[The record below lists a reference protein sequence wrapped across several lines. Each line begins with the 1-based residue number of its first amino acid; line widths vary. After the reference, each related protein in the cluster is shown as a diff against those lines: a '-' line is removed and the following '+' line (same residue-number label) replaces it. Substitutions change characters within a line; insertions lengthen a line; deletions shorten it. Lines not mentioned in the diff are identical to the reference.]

1 MDHKVIAP
9 TAATTGHHHHHDAPV
24 KGGAIDPVCGMTVDP
39 HAGKPHADY
48 QGHTYHFCCNGCRTK
63 FLADPEKYLAK
74 REPEPTSAGVL
85 DPVCGMTVDPHTAK
99 HRADYHGHT
108 YYFCAAGCKTK
119 FTADP
124 QKYLSKEEKAAEPVP
139 EGTIYTC
146 PMHPQI
152 RQVGPGACPICGM
165 ALEPEIASADSGPNP
180 ELADMTR
187 RFWIGGVLALPA
199 VVLEMGGHLVSGH
212 NWVDPTLSNYIQFV
226 FATPVVL
233 WAGWPFFVR
242 GYQSLL
248 TRNLNMFT
256 LIAMGTGVAYVY
268 SVVATFAPGAFP
280 ENFRVHGGAVAAYFE
295 AAAVITVLV
304 LLGQVLE
311 LRAREATSGAIK
323 ALLDLAPK
331 TARRVKQ
338 DGSDEEVSLEAINV
352 GDSLRVKP
360 GDKVPVDGIVL
371 EGRSSL
377 DESMVTGE
385 SMPVSKEKDA
395 RVIGGT
401 LNMSGSFVMRADKV
415 GRDTLLSQIV
425 QMVAKAQRSRAPI
438 QRLAD
443 QVAGWFVPAVI
454 AVALIAFAA
463 WATFGPEPRFAFGL
477 VAAVSVLIIACP
489 CALGLATPMSIMVGV
504 GRGAQAGVLIK
515 NAEALERMEKIDT
528 LVVDKTGTLTEGKPK
543 VVAVTPAPGFDE
555 AQVLRF
561 AASVERGSEH
571 PLAAAIVKAAA
582 DRKIELAPVRGF
594 DAPAGKGVIGMVEGK
609 RLALGSTKFLTE
621 LNIDTAALNDEAERQ
636 RTDGATAIFL
646 AVNGKLAGVIA
657 IADPVKA
664 TTAEAL
670 KALAADGI
678 RVVMLTGDN
687 KTTAQAVAKRLGIK
701 DVEAEVLPDQ
711 KSAVIEK
718 LRADGRVVAM
728 AGDGVNDAPALAAAE
743 VGIAMGTGSDVAI
756 ESAGVTLLGG
766 DLTGI
771 VKARALSAAVM
782 SNIRQNLFFAF
793 IYNSAGVP
801 IAAGVLYPTFGL
813 LLSPIIAA
821 AAMALSS
828 VSVVGNALRL
838 RRVKL

>member
-1 MDHKVIAP
+1 MSM
-9 TAATTGHHHHHDAPV
+9 TAEPNHHHHDAPAS
-24 KGGAIDPVCGMTVDP
+24 GGVI
-39 HAGKPHADY
+39 
-48 QGHTYHFCCNGCRTK
+48 
-63 FLADPEKYLAK
+63 
-74 REPEPTSAGVL
+74 

-108 YYFCAAGCKTK
+108 YYFCSQRLPHQVHRRSAEISRATRE
-119 FTADP
+119 P
-124 QKYLSKEEKAAEPVP
+124 EPVV
-139 EGTIYTC
+139 EGAIYTC
-146 PMHPQI
+146 PMHPEI
-152 RQVGPGACPICGM
+152 RQIGPGACPICGM
-165 ALEPEIASADSGPNP
+165 ALEPEIATADSGPNP

-187 RFWIGGVLALPA
+187 RFWIGLVLALP
-199 VVLEMGGHLVSGH
+199 VMVLEMGGHFVGPH
-212 NWVDPTLSNYIQFV
+212 DWVEPALSNYIQFA

-242 GYQSLL
+242 GAQSLV

-256 LIAMGTGVAYVY
+256 LIGMGTGVAYVY
-268 SVVATFAPGAFP
+268 SVVATFAPGIFPDAF
-280 ENFRVHGGAVAAYFE
+280 RGHGGAPAVYFE
-295 AAAVITVLV
+295 AASMITVLV
-304 LLGQVLE
+304 LIGQVLE
-311 LRAREATSGAIK
+311 LRAREATSGAIR

-331 TARRVKQ
+331 TARRVKD
-338 DGSDEEVSLEAINV
+338 DGSDEEVALDAVAV
-352 GDSLRVKP
+352 GDRLRVRP
-360 GDKVPVDGIVL
+360 GDKVPVDGVVL

-385 SMPVSKEKDA
+385 SMPVTKEKDA

-401 LNMSGSFVMRADKV
+401 INRSGSFVMRADKV
-415 GRDTLLSQIV
+415 GRDTLLAQIV

-443 QVAGWFVPAVI
+443 QVAGWFVPTVI
-454 AVALIAFAA
+454 AVALVAFAA

-515 NAEALERMEKIDT
+515 NAEALERMEKVDT

-543 VVAVTPAPGFDE
+543 VVAVVALPGFDE

-571 PLAAAIVKAAA
+571 PLAAAIVAAA
-582 DRKIELAPVRGF
+582 AERKLELAPVRGF

-609 RLALGSTKFLTE
+609 RLALGSAKFLAE
-621 LNIDTAALNDEAERQ
+621 LNIDTAALAARGRAAAPGRRHRDLPCRQ
-636 RTDGATAIFL
+636 RQARRRHRHRRSGQGHDAGGAQGARGRRH
-646 AVNGKLAGVIA
+646 ARGDAHRRQPHHRARGRQAPRHRRGRGRSAARSEKRR
-657 IADPVKA
+657 DR
-664 TTAEAL
+664 EA
-670 KALAADGI
+670 
-678 RVVMLTGDN
+678 
-687 KTTAQAVAKRLGIK
+687 
-701 DVEAEVLPDQ
+701 
-711 KSAVIEK
+711 
-718 LRADGRVVAM
+718 RARRPRRRHGRRRRQRRPGARR
-728 AGDGVNDAPALAAAE
+728 GP
-743 VGIAMGTGSDVAI
+743 VGIAMGTGTDVAI
-756 ESAGVTLLGG
+756 ESAGITLLKG

-771 VKARALSAAVM
+771 VKARALSKAVM

-801 IAAGVLYPTFGL
+801 IAAGVLYPAFGL

-838 RRVKL
+838 RRAAL